1 MRTRPYRGKH
11 LFALIAAI
19 SLSLPASLVADER
32 DDEDGHG
39 RHHRR
44 HLPAETIAART
55 KFLGLENV
63 NQRTGAVRTDR
74 VILSWIGVSSFVAAF
89 KGHVVIL
96 DAYVG
101 RAGGFPTAPWPGI
114 RYVGAT
120 VEELAAVK
128 PELILFGH
136 AHFDHAGDLPQVVR
150 ANPDAV
156 VAGTAEHCRDIE
168 NEVRPVSFRCISMFP
183 QGADLGS
190 VAELPNDVLPGVDI
204 TAVKQPH
211 SSAPPDPV
219 ADPPFPFNTPVCKT
233 TPGLAFSLYPVQPD
247 DPLSWDFQTAG
258 PPSGIIAVAWQIRV
272 GKFALLWEDTAG
284 YIVGDCAVRGEIGC
298 DRVPQAFA
306 NLPAPTDVRVASI
319 VVSGRSVF
327 SQHTNAVRE
336 KLFIPIHHDACGY
349 IAKKDLDEEVA
360 KLPAEIRP
368 TVWFLTDPGDYLRPI
383 VFDPKARAWRDD
395 GHLND

>member
-1 MRTRPYRGKH
+1 VHR
-11 LFALIAAI
+11 FAVALVGVVVLTA
-19 SLSLPASLVADER
+19 PALAR
-32 DDEDGHG
+32 AGGDEDRGDS
-39 RHHRR
+39 HRER
-44 HLPAETIAART
+44 LPEATIAARQ
-55 KFLGLENV
+55 KFLGLDNV
-63 NQRTGAVRTDR
+63 DPRTGAVRSDR
-74 VILSWIGVSSFVAAF
+74 VLLSWIGVSSFVAAF

-101 RAGGFPTAPWPGI
+101 RAGGFPNAPWPGI

-156 VAGTAEHCRDIE
+156 VAGTAEHCRDIQ
-168 NEVRPVSFRCISMFP
+168 NEVRDVSFRCISMFP
-183 QGADLGS
+183 ERADLGN
-190 VAELPNDVLPGVDI
+190 VAELPKDVLPGVGM

-211 SSAPPDPV
+211 SSAPKDPV
-219 ADPPFPFNTPVCKT
+219 ADPPFPFGTAVCKT
-233 TPGLAFSLYPVQPD
+233 TPGLAFSQYPVQPD
-247 DPLSWDFQTAG
+247 DPLAWDFQTAG
-258 PPSGIIAVAWQIRV
+258 PPSGIIAIAWQIRV
-272 GKFALLWEDTAG
+272 GRFALLWEDTTG

-298 DRVPQAFA
+298 DRVPHAFA
-306 NLPAPTDVRVASI
+306 NLPAQTDVRIGSI

-349 IAKKDLDEEVA
+349 IAKKDLDGEVA

-368 TVWFLTDPGDYLRPI
+368 TVWFLNDPGDYLRPI
-383 VFDPKARAWRDD
+383 VFDPNAKAWGDHDD
-395 GHLND
+395 